1 MSLPSV
7 ILKLPKNFRL
17 KGLTLLSFLLVIIIF
32 YYSLE
37 YILKSDYYTTQFK
50 LIVILLYTLTSV
62 VLFLYLKEGYDEVK
76 RSISYEF
83 IELYQD
89 DILKYLTKNE
99 KDYILRLLIFSTQ
112 ASLAYAES
120 HKEIYEAIYPLLH
133 YLKYKD
139 IYPIN
144 CKNKS

>member
-7 ILKLPKNFRL
+7 TLKLPKNFRL
-17 KGLTLLSFLLVIIIF
+17 KGLTFLSFLLIIIIF

-37 YILKSDYYTTQFK
+37 YILKSDYYTPQFK

-83 IELYQD
+83 IELYQE
-89 DILKYLTKNE
+89 DILRYLMKNE
-99 KDYILRLLIFSTQ
+99 KDHILRLLIFSTQ

-120 HKEIYEAIYPLLH
+120 HKEIYEAIYPLLY

-139 IYPIN
+139 IYHIN